1 MAPGGG
7 LHVGAHWRFQRMWVL
22 WPSGGPAPV
31 PELAAVAG
39 TRPDSWGSAPAAGA
53 PEHHSRAGL
62 PGTGLACRRGGR
74 GGLFVPKHPCPD
86 GVWGRQASA
95 VQALEPISPSN
106 TRTTRPKPRPC
117 LIDDLRRPCPSPASA
132 RARQTARQTPSRTM
146 RRHLMD
152 LSLVRSGNYGPFV
165 ATVRI
170 NRSGRW
176 RHQRRIASMASV
188 PIPTSELI
196 RIYLADTKHIHT
208 SKVPRTSSLQYT

>member
-31 PELAAVAG
+31 PELAAVGG
-39 TRPDSWGSAPAAGA
+39 TRGAQLPAAGA

-86 GVWGRQASA
+86 GVWGRQARA

-152 LSLVRSGNYGPFV
+152 LSTPYRERRPPLPP
-165 ATVRI
+165 ATVQI

-188 PIPTSELI
+188 PIQTRELI
-196 RIYLADTKHIHT
+196 TNYLADTKHIHT
-208 SKVPRTSSLQYT
+208 SKVPRTYSLQYT